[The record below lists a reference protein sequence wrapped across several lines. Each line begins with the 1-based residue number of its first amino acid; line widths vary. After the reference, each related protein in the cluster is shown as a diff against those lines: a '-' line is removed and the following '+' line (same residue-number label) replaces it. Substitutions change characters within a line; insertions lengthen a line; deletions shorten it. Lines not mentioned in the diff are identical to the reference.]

1 MRKIFTSVTVLIF
14 LGLSFSAPARA
25 AVKAGTTCTSKGQ
38 IKVSQNKKFT
48 CIKSGKKLVWK
59 AQASEPAAPTSFDNL
74 LANYKGIP
82 AAAWR
87 STQANIAANTLPTPP
102 LEVVLGPNTKMPYN
116 KSVSERALRKVTGI
130 FKNFAQPPRQTSVFN
145 NFTDLIWAKE
155 YLAKFTNP
163 FIVTNT
169 YADQAVEH
177 CPSEFLCRGA
187 FGNYAEGTGLII
199 NSVSLPDDVYII
211 PFAVNGAVDIH
222 EFTHTI
228 QKAQFLEMNKTRHW
242 GHPHWFSEGQPQVAG
257 FTGASNTLAEYKEMR
272 TKTMDAPAKGLGG
285 YSPADI
291 SRFYVLQSATGPE
304 PATKEL
310 VYTIGYITVE
320 ALVALKGI
328 DSTMN
333 LVKAVASG
341 DTFEQAFKKIY
352 GIEWIEAEPILAEVV
367 SKQFLEVRKF
377 ATSNG

>member
-1 MRKIFTSVTVLIF
+1 MRKIFTSAVVLILF
-14 LGLSFSAPARA
+14 GFSLSAPAHA
-25 AVKAGTTCTSKGQ
+25 AVKAGATCTSKGQ
-38 IKVSQNKKFT
+38 TKVSQNKKFT
-48 CIKSGKKLVWK
+48 CSKSGKKLVWK
-59 AQASEPAAPTSFDNL
+59 AVAVDPTAPTSFDNL

-82 AAAWR
+82 AAAWK

-102 LEVVLGPNTKMPYN
+102 LEVALGPNTKMPYD
-116 KSVSERALRKVTGI
+116 KSVSELALKKVTGI

-145 NFTDLIWAKE
+145 NFTDLSWAKD

-163 FIVTNT
+163 FVVTNT

-177 CPSEFLCRGA
+177 CPSAFLCRGA

-199 NSVSLPDDVYII
+199 NSVALPDGQWIDY
-211 PFAVNGAVDIH
+211 FDLSGAQDIH

-228 QKAQFLEMNKTRHW
+228 QKAQFLELNNTRHW
-242 GHPHWFSEGQPQVAG
+242 GYPHWFSEGQPQVAG
-257 FTGASNTLAEYKEMR
+257 FTGASNTLTQYMEMR
-272 TKTMDAPAKGLGG
+272 TKTMDAPAKGIGG

-291 SRFYVLQSATGPE
+291 SRFYVLQSAAGPE
-304 PATKEL
+304 PTTKDL

-320 ALVALKGI
+320 ALTAIKGI

-333 LVKAVASG
+333 LVKAVAAG

-352 GIEWIEAEPILAEVV
+352 GVEWSYAEPILAEVV